1 MEYIYFKIDPSD
13 HSIKEVIRKTHK
25 LENYLTKGNSNGK
38 PYIVPVTVTNP
49 DVKDGQIKTGPTD
62 AYNKD
67 TGAATR
73 IYTCTDK
80 SASVLAQEKIDELE
94 LAVPPSRIRDSILT
108 TEGKTW
114 LDDQE
119 KLIAVVRAKL

>member
-1 MEYIYFKIDPSD
+1 MHTYFKINPSD
-13 HSIKEVIRKTHK
+13 HSIIEVINKDHE
-25 LENYLTKGNSNGK
+25 LGNYLTKDTNNGK

-49 DVKDGQIKTGPTD
+49 DQKVNQIKTGPTN

-73 IYTCTDK
+73 VFTCTDK
-80 SASVLAQEKIDELE
+80 SASVLAQEKIWELE
-94 LAVPPSRIRDSILT
+94 MAITPRRIRDSILT
-108 TEGKTW
+108 ADGKTW

-119 KLIAVVRAKL
+119 KLIAVERAKL

>member
-1 MEYIYFKIDPSD
+1 MHTYFKINPSD
-13 HSIKEVIRKTHK
+13 HSIIEVINKDHE
-25 LENYLTKGNSNGK
+25 LGNYLTKDTNNGK

-49 DVKDGQIKTGPTD
+49 DQKVNQIKTGPTN

-73 IYTCTDK
+73 VFTCTDK
-80 SASVLAQEKIDELE
+80 SASVLAQDKLQALE
-94 LAVPPSRIRDSILT
+94 MDVTPRRIRDSILT
-108 TEGKTW
+108 ADGKTW

-119 KLIAVVRAKL
+119 KLIAVERAKL

>member
-13 HSIKEVIRKTHK
+13 HSIKELIRKTQE
-25 LENYLTKGNSNGK
+25 LENYLTKSTSNGK

-49 DVKDGQIKTGPTD
+49 DVKDDQIKTGPTD

-80 SASVLAQEKIDELE
+80 SASALAHEKIYDLE
-94 LAVPPSRIRDSILT
+94 LAISPRRIRDSILT
-108 TEGKTW
+108 AEGKTW

-119 KLIAVVRAKL
+119 KLIAVERAKL

>member
-1 MEYIYFKIDPSD
+1 MAYIYFKIDPSD
-13 HSIKEVIRKTHK
+13 HSIIEVVRKTHE
-25 LENYLTKGNSNGK
+25 LENYLTYVTNNGK

-67 TGAATR
+67 TGEATR
-73 IYTCTDK
+73 VFTCTDK
-80 SASVLAQEKIDELE
+80 SASVLAKEKIDQLE
-94 LAVPPSRIRDSILT
+94 MAVSLRRLRDSVLT
-108 TEGKTW
+108 ADGKTW

-119 KLIAVVRAKL
+119 KLIAVERAKL

>member
-1 MEYIYFKIDPSD
+1 MHTYFKIDPSD
-13 HSIKEVIRKTHK
+13 HSIMEVITKRHE
-25 LENYLTKGNSNGK
+25 LENYLTYVTNNGK

-67 TGAATR
+67 TGEATR
-73 IYTCTDK
+73 VFTCTDK
-80 SASVLAQEKIDELE
+80 SASVLAKEKIDQLE
-94 LAVPPSRIRDSILT
+94 MAVSPRRMRDSVLT
-108 TEGKTW
+108 ADGKTW

-119 KLIAVVRAKL
+119 KLIAVERAKL

>member
-1 MEYIYFKIDPSD
+1 MHTYFKIDSSD
-13 HSIKEVIRKTHK
+13 HSIKEVIRKSHE
-25 LENYLTKGNSNGK
+25 LGNYLTKDTANGK

-49 DVKDGQIKTGPTD
+49 DPKDNQLKSGPTD

-73 IYTCTDK
+73 VYTCTDK
-80 SASVLAQEKIDELE
+80 SASVLAQEKIWELE
-94 LAVPPSRIRDSILT
+94 MAVTPRRLRESVLT
-108 TEGKTW
+108 ADGKTW

-119 KLIAVVRAKL
+119 KLIAVERAKL

>member
-1 MEYIYFKIDPSD
+1 MYIYFKIDPSD
-13 HSIKEVIRKTHK
+13 HSIIEVIKKPHE
-25 LENYLTKGNSNGK
+25 LGSYLTKGANNGK

-67 TGAATR
+67 TGEATR
-73 IYTCTDK
+73 VFTCTDK
-80 SASVLAQEKIDELE
+80 SASVLAKEKIDQLE
-94 LAVPPSRIRDSILT
+94 MAVSPRRMRDSVLT
-108 TEGKTW
+108 ADCKTW

-119 KLIAVVRAKL
+119 KLIAVERAKL